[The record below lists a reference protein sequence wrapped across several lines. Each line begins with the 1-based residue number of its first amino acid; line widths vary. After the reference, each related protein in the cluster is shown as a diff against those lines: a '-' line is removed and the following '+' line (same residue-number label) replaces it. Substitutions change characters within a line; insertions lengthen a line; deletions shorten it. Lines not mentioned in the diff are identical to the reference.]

1 MPLEIE
7 RKFLVT
13 DASWREQCTKSE
25 RLRDGLVAVSDGLK
39 VRVRLYEDRATLAIK
54 TKRVGGVR
62 DEYEYEIPR
71 SHAEELLA
79 THCGYRKLEKTRHHV
94 QHEGFQWIIDI
105 YEGIL
110 KGVIIAEVELE
121 RPDAHVPLPKW
132 VGREVTND
140 PRYTKLAMLLSEME
154 RRAKQ

>member
-39 VRVRLYEDRATLAIK
+39 VRVRLYEDRATLAIE

-71 SHAEELLA
+71 QRGSTLLFFISEQDPA
-79 THCGYRKLEKTRHHV
+79 LVGCGTYFIAALLMSALEQDMRPSARMPSTSGPPSRCRTV
-94 QHEGFQWIIDI
+94 AF
-105 YEGIL
+105 
-110 KGVIIAEVELE
+110 ASRVE
-121 RPDAHVPLPKW
+121 RFAD
-132 VGREVTND
+132 G
-140 PRYTKLAMLLSEME
+140 PRVCGCIGH
-154 RRAKQ
+154 RQGC

>member
-7 RKFLVT
+7 RKFLVK
-13 DASWREQCTKSE
+13 DASWREQCTKCE
-25 RLRDGLVAVSDGLK
+25 RLRDGLVAVSDSLK
-39 VRVRLYEDRATLAIK
+39 VRVRLYDDRATLAIK
-54 TKRVGGVR
+54 TKRVGAVR
-62 DEYEYEIPR
+62 HEFEYEIPR
-71 SHAEELLA
+71 SDAEKLLA
-79 THCGYRKLEKTRHHV
+79 EHCGYRKLEKTRHHLK
-94 QHEGFQWIIDI
+94 HEGFRWIVDV

-110 KGVIIAEVELE
+110 KGVTIAEVELE
-121 RPDAHVPLPKW
+121 RPDVHVPLPKW